1 VTVDIAIV
9 EDDASIRE
17 LLAEWINHAPGFR
30 CVSQHG
36 TTASALARLPAE
48 KPAIVLVDIHLP
60 DLSGIECV
68 RRLKPLIPE
77 TQFMMLTVY
86 EDSDHIFKALEAGAV
101 GYLLKPTPC
110 AKLIAALQQ
119 ICQGGAPMTGYIARK
134 VVQSFQEPPKDTTI
148 TETLSRRER
157 DVLDLL
163 TRGYFY
169 KEIADMLDVKQST
182 VNTFVMRIYEKLH
195 VHSRSQAVAMLKRLG
210 DTATLPKA
218 PRSK

>member
-1 VTVDIAIV
+1 MIVDIAVV
-9 EDDASIRE
+9 EDDTSVRE

-30 CVSQHG
+30 CVSLHA
-36 TTASALARLPAE
+36 TTGSALARLPAE
-48 KPAIVLVDIHLP
+48 KPAIVLVDINLP

-77 TQFMMLTVY
+77 TQFMMLTVF

-134 VVQSFQEPPKDTTI
+134 VVQSFQAPPRDNAN
-148 TETLSRRER
+148 TEALSPRER

-163 TRGYFY
+163 ARGYFY
-169 KEIADMLDVKQST
+169 KEIADMLVVKQST

-195 VHSRSQAVAMLKRLG
+195 VHSRAQALAILQRLG
-210 DTATLPKA
+210 DTSPLPKT